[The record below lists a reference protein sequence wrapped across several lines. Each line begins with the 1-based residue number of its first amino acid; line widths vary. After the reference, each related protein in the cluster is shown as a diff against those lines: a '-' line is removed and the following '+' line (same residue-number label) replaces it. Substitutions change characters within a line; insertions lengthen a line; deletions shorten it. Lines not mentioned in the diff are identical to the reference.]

1 MINIMLLTFDKKK
14 YAYTMLRIYC
24 KSFSNDLCI
33 TRSVVLLI
41 TVHLVY
47 TVLVFIG
54 GPWGE
59 ARAPPPQKKIFF
71 LLASLWGGRGGG
83 TCPPKFLPDT

>member
-59 ARAPPPQKKIFF
+59 ARAPPPKKNFF
-71 LLASLWGGRGGG
+71 FTGFTLGGPGGG